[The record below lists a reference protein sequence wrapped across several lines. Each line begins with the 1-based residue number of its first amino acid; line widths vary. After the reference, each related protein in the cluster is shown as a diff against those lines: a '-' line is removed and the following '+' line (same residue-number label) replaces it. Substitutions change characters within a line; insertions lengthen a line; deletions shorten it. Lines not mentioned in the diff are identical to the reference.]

1 MKAFNLLNNCDLQ
14 ILDLANNDLGNDAAQ
29 HIRCVM
35 KSIVSLNLSNTKMGI
50 RGCVDLSK
58 SLGEDAPMLKQLD
71 LSGNAIQA
79 EGFGKLLIK
88 LKLN

>member
-29 HIRCVM
+29 YIRCVM

-71 LSGNAIQA
+71 LSGNAI
-79 EGFGKLLIK
+79 
-88 LKLN
+88 